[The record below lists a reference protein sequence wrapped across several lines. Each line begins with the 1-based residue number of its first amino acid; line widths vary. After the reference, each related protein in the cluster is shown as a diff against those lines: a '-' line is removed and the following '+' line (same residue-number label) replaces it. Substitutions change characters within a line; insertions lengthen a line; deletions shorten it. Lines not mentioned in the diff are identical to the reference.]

1 MIIAIRYEFHL
12 SFSELSEEVSIAR
25 SEVASYGANK
35 HFYYIFKVESK
46 DLYKK
51 LWEIKTK

>member
-1 MIIAIRYEFHL
+1 MIIAMRYDFHL
-12 SFSELSEEVSIAR
+12 SSSELSEEVSIAR

-51 LWEIKTK
+51 L